1 MTSCRILNVSVVYD
15 IDISGSFHMHSYAH
29 IQVIVLIHVSLY
41 RENKWTGGNGIL
53 THILIKTKHGKP
65 LIHRRYCRL
74 NANKTSDSLGM
85 YHSGQLPNNKTLKY
99 TNVSWCY
106 FDDWDLNGL
115 YGKTLHIK
123 MVYYNLIGSYPNLTV
138 NKSQTFMISP
148 SSEWPLTTHT
158 CIILMYT
165 IQDSFR
171 SNMFPSLTS

>member
-29 IQVIVLIHVSLY
+29 IQVIVLI
-41 RENKWTGGNGIL
+41 
-53 THILIKTKHGKP
+53 KTKHEKP

-99 TNVSWCY
+99 TNVCWCY
-106 FDDWDLNGL
+106 FEDWDLNGL
-115 YGKTLHIK
+115 YGNTLHIK
-123 MVYYNLIGSYPNLTV
+123 MVDYNSIGSYPNLTV

-165 IQDSFR
+165 ILDSFR